1 MEQRVSFIT
10 LAVHDLAASHRFYAE
25 GLGWTPEFHD
35 PREVLMFR
43 AGPQTVLSLW
53 DRVHFE
59 AEVGAPAQ
67 SGPGVVPVTLSHNVG
82 TRGEVDA
89 VLEDARAAGASE
101 VSGAVERAWG
111 GCTGYFADP
120 DGFRWEVAWNPGP
133 VGQLVLPPVSDT
145 T

>member
-1 MEQRVSFIT
+1 
-10 LAVHDLAASHRFYAE
+10 
-25 GLGWTPEFHD
+25 
-35 PREVLMFR
+35 
-43 AGPQTVLSLW
+43 
-53 DRVHFE
+53 
-59 AEVGAPAQ
+59 
-67 SGPGVVPVTLSHNVG
+67 
-82 TRGEVDA
+82 
-89 VLEDARAAGASE
+89 VLEDARAPGASE